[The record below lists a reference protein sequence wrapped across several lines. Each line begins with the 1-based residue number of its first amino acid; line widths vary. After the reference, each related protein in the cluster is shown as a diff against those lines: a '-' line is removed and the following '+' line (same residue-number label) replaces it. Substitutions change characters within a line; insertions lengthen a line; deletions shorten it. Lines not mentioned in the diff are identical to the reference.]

1 MGEKKEDKEAYK
13 RFTVSI
19 PPEMFDSLE
28 AFRKKNSR
36 SEIIRKAVYDYMNK
50 DIDKDI
56 DTKGDVVGCIAMIM
70 SHGHFDVS
78 GASSKEDGKEPDHDH
93 PHDHEHGHHEHA
105 HEGEET
111 HHHHDYEYTN
121 KPIYA
126 NIEQRDLLLS
136 NDIQHHFA
144 DIIVSNMHIH
154 LEFDKCLEIIAISG
168 PYKQVEHLRD
178 SLNNLKSVLSLEL
191 FIVNKL

>member
-1 MGEKKEDKEAYK
+1 MGEKKEEKEAYK

-19 PPEMFDSLE
+19 PPELFESLE
-28 AFRKKNSR
+28 EFRKKNSR
-36 SEIIRKAVYDYMNK
+36 SEIIRKAIFDYLNK
-50 DIDKDI
+50 DIDR
-56 DTKGDVVGCIAMIM
+56 KGEVVGCIAMLM

-78 GASSKEDGKEPDHDH
+78 GSSKNNGEAPDHDH

-105 HEGEET
+105 HESEDT

-126 NIEQRDLLLS
+126 NVEQRDLLLS

-144 DIIVSNMHIH
+144 DIIISNMHIH
-154 LEFDKCLEIIAISG
+154 FEFDKCLEIIAVEG
-168 PYKQVEHLRD
+168 PYEQVEHLRD

-191 FIVNKL
+191 FIMNKM